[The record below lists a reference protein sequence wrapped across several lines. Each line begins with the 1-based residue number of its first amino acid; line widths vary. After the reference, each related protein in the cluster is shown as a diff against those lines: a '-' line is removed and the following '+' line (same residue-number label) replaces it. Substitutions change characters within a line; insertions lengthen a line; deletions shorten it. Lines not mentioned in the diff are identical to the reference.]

1 MSTNRSIAHGI
12 QWTLWIRSWSSEN
25 RIGPIPRLWQGVPI
39 REPSRQTIDDRSPP
53 ASGEIHSFR
62 MSGRPSSKRSAKPAR
77 RSCRNAKDSFKRGS
91 VQARSDNSG
100 HGPAAVSRGLH
111 FRCANARP
119 GGFGPDLQQV
129 PCFAAAGHAEQV
141 DRLFAVEVL
150 LHIAPC
156 PPPPECSVL
165 KASMGLPWLLDRAQP
180 GGLKEPNSRIQRRM
194 CSPGHSSWL
203 AVEAEAS
210 VLRRWRCQSRVPR
223 HSGTDSQ
230 MRSLAKHG

>member
-1 MSTNRSIAHGI
+1 MQTPLVVQLRQSST
-12 QWTLWIRSWSSEN
+12 L
-25 RIGPIPRLWQGVPI
+25 
-39 REPSRQTIDDRSPP
+39 
-53 ASGEIHSFR
+53 ASGGIHSFR
-62 MSGRPSSKRSAKPAR
+62 MPGRPSSKRSAKPAR

-91 VQARSDNSG
+91 VQARSDNSV

-111 FRCANARP
+111 FRCANARS
-119 GGFGPDLQQV
+119 GGFGPDLQQI

-165 KASMGLPWLLDRAQP
+165 GASMGLQAARQVRIGLPWLLDRAQP

-223 HSGTDSQ
+223 HSRTDCQ